1 MVTELA
7 KIGPRRSLGVSRLS
21 LSVAKRGE
29 GMTVRVKHIPT
40 RTCVACGRSAAKRD
54 LVRVVR
60 TPEGDVLV
68 DTAGKLSGRGAYL
81 CSDPACLRQGVEK
94 GRLARAL
101 KATLSPSQREALLD
115 ALAVPEVLA

>member
-1 MVTELA
+1 MTA
-7 KIGPRRSLGVSRLS
+7 K
-21 LSVAKRGE
+21 
-29 GMTVRVKHIPT
+29 VKHIPT
-40 RTCVACGRSAAKRD
+40 RTCVACGRAAAKRD

-81 CSDPACLRQGVEK
+81 CSDPACLRSGVEK

-101 KATLSPSQREALLD
+101 KATLSLRQREALVD
-115 ALAVPEVLA
+115 ALAAQEALA

>member
-1 MVTELA
+1 MAA
-7 KIGPRRSLGVSRLS
+7 K
-21 LSVAKRGE
+21 
-29 GMTVRVKHIPT
+29 VKHVPT

-68 DTAGKLSGRGAYL
+68 DAAGKLSGRGAYL
-81 CSDPACLRQGVEK
+81 CSDPACLRHGVEK

-101 KATLSPSQREALLD
+101 KATLSTTQREALLD
-115 ALAVPEVLA
+115 ALAAPEVLA

>member
-1 MVTELA
+1 MTA
-7 KIGPRRSLGVSRLS
+7 K
-21 LSVAKRGE
+21 
-29 GMTVRVKHIPT
+29 VKHIPT
-40 RTCVACGRSAAKRD
+40 RTCVACGRAAAKRD

-81 CSDPACLRQGVEK
+81 CSDPACLRGGVEK

-101 KATLSPSQREALLD
+101 KATLSLSQREALLD
-115 ALAVPEVLA
+115 ALAAQEALA

>member
-1 MVTELA
+1 MTA
-7 KIGPRRSLGVSRLS
+7 K
-21 LSVAKRGE
+21 
-29 GMTVRVKHIPT
+29 VKHIPT
-40 RTCVACGRSAAKRD
+40 RTCVACGRAAAKRD

-81 CSDPACLRQGVEK
+81 CSDPACLRLGVEK

-101 KATLSPSQREALLD
+101 KTTLSSGQRD
-115 ALAVPEVLA
+115 ALIAALAAPEAIS

>member
-1 MVTELA
+1 MTA
-7 KIGPRRSLGVSRLS
+7 K
-21 LSVAKRGE
+21 
-29 GMTVRVKHIPT
+29 VKHIPT
-40 RTCVACGRSAAKRD
+40 RTCVACGRAAAKRD

-81 CSDPACLRQGVEK
+81 CSDPACLRSGVEK

-101 KATLSPSQREALLD
+101 KATLSPSQREALVD
-115 ALAVPEVLA
+115 ALAAQEALA

>member
-7 KIGPRRSLGVSRLS
+7 KIGPRRALGVSRLS
-21 LSVAKRGE
+21 LSAAKHGE
-29 GMTVRVKHIPT
+29 GMTVRAKHIPT
-40 RTCVACGRSAAKRD
+40 RTCVACGRAAAKRD

-68 DTAGKLSGRGAYL
+68 DAAGKLSGRGAYL

-94 GRLARAL
+94 GRLARSL
-101 KATLSPSQREALLD
+101 KTTLSPSQRDGLIATLAAPEALS
-115 ALAVPEVLA
+115 